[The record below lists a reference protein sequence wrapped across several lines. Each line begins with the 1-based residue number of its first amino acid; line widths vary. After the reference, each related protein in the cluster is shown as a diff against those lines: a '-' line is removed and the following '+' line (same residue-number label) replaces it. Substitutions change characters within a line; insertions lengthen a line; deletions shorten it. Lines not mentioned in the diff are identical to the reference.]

1 MLDFRQRLTEMNEG
15 YQEFRSWK
23 KLKTDNWTWDAW
35 QGLFMESEGQ
45 LFDIEQ
51 GDSLLWGWDYV
62 HNPSGRFLGF
72 WWWIKGMPEDCDVK
86 LQLEYDKLC
95 L

>member
-35 QGLFMESEGQ
+35 HGLFMESDGQ

-51 GDSLLWGWDYV
+51 GDSL
-62 HNPSGRFLGF
+62 
-72 WWWIKGMPEDCDVK
+72 
-86 LQLEYDKLC
+86 
-95 L
+95 